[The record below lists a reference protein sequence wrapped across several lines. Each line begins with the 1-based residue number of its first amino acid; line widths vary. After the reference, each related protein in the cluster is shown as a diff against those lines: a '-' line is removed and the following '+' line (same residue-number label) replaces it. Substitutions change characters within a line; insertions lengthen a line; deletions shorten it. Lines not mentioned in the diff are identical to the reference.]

1 MPYFVFNVFP
11 NKKVQ
16 EVESFGAYREARD
29 FARERRTAL
38 TSDDDYVV
46 KVIFAG
52 NADEAAR
59 LLTTE
64 REARP
69 LGEDA

>member
-16 EVESFGAYREARD
+16 EVDSFGAYREARN
-29 FARERRTAL
+29 FARDKRNELTAN
-38 TSDDDYVV
+38 DEYVV